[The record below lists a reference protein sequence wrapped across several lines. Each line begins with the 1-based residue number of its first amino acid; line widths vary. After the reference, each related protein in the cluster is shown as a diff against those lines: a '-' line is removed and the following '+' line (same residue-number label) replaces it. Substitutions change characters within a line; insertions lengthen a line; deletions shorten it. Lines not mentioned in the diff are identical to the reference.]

1 LKPNTWKPDALG
13 VHPVALFSEG
23 DHDTASDSRV
33 ANESQPTDEVPGRN
47 EKETGAAHHEDGA
60 HYSDESRNP
69 SR

>member
-1 LKPNTWKPDALG
+1 LKPDTWKPDALG